1 VVIVDVDDVDVVAVV
16 VVGDVSGDVD
26 DTRRRPAKGS
36 ADTEP
41 RGKR

>member
-1 VVIVDVDDVDVVAVV
+1 VVIVDVDDVDVAVV
-16 VVGDVSGDVD
+16 VDGDVSGDVD